1 MTPAVRAQ
9 EEDVSAS
16 RGLNPLLRLR
26 LAFGF
31 FSVLPLGKTA
41 PLQEVAAAA
50 TMLPLVGVVLGGLE
64 GAAGWGA
71 LKLFGPLV
79 AAAVV
84 LALALLLS
92 GMHHADGLA
101 DVGDAIMVHG
111 DASRRIAVLKDRT
124 LGVGAS
130 GALIITYLLSW
141 SALGQLAS
149 LRGGLML
156 VFFMMASEVCARLGL
171 IFTAA
176 ANQPSHPGSGSEF
189 VKALKGGK
197 AAAAIAAAVL
207 LLALLVWPIGA
218 AVAAAAV
225 AAAFLTALLLTV
237 ISRKL
242 FGGVGGDVLGASVEL
257 TRMATLLAMLAAV
270 RPG

>member
-9 EEDVSAS
+9 EEDMSAV
-16 RGLNPLLRLR
+16 RGRNPLVRLR

-31 FSVLPLGKTA
+31 FSVLPLGRTA

-79 AAAVV
+79 AGAVV
-84 LALALLLS
+84 LAAALLLT

-124 LGVGAS
+124 LGVGAA

-156 VFFMMASEVCARLGL
+156 VYFMMASEICARLGL
-171 IFTAA
+171 ILTAA

-189 VKALKGGK
+189 IKALKGGK
-197 AAAAIAAAVL
+197 AAAI
-207 LLALLVWPIGA
+207 
-218 AVAAAAV
+218 V
-225 AAAFLTALLLTV
+225 AAAFLLALLAWPIGVAAAAAATASALLTALFLTV

-242 FGGVGGDVLGASVEL
+242 FDGVGGDVLGASVEL
-257 TRMATLLAMLAAV
+257 ARMAALLAMLAAV